1 MRRPQGCSKAPVCFV
16 LTMAKTRADSGNP
29 TDPAHDA
36 ALLRRIRERDEGALS
51 EFYDRHSTLV
61 YSLARSVLRDDGDA
75 EDIVQEVFFRIWERA
90 NVFDPSRGSPAAWLT
105 TLTRRLAIDR
115 TRSRSF
121 RARGREAPLEAVVGS
136 ASNAGGE
143 SVTMSAEANEVLAAI
158 EQLEPVYR
166 DVIRLSYYE
175 GLSHSSIATKL
186 GTPLG
191 TVKSRLREGVTQ
203 LRRILAIKA

>member
-1 MRRPQGCSKAPVCFV
+1 
-16 LTMAKTRADSGNP
+16 MAKTRADSG
-29 TDPAHDA
+29 DPADMSRDA
-36 ALLRRIRERDEGALS
+36 ALLRRIRERDEEALS
-51 EFYDRHSTLV
+51 ELYDQHATFV
-61 YSLARSVLRDDGDA
+61 YSLARSIVRDDGDA
-75 EDIVQEVFFRIWERA
+75 EDIVQEVFFRLWERA
-90 NVFDPSRGSPAAWLT
+90 DAFDPARGSPGAWIT

-121 RARGREAPLEAVVGS
+121 RARGREAPLEAVSAS
-136 ASNAGGE
+136 ASNSGSE
-143 SVTMSAEANEVLAAI
+143 SVTNSAEANEVLAAL
-158 EQLEPVYR
+158 EQLEPTYR

-203 LRRILAIKA
+203 LRRILAVKT

>member
-1 MRRPQGCSKAPVCFV
+1 
-16 LTMAKTRADSGNP
+16 MAKTRAESGQQN
-29 TDPAHDA
+29 DPARDA

-51 EFYDRHSTLV
+51 ELYDQYSTFV

-75 EDIVQEVFFRIWERA
+75 EDIVQDVFFRVWERA
-90 NVFDPSRGSPAAWLT
+90 DAFDPARGSPAAWLT
-105 TLTRRLAIDR
+105 TMTRRLAIDR

-121 RARGREAPLEAVVGS
+121 RARGREAPLEAVAGS
-136 ASNAGGE
+136 ASGAGGE
-143 SVTMSAEANEVLAAI
+143 SVTNSAEANEVLAAL
-158 EQLEPVYR
+158 EQLEPAYR
-166 DVIRLSYYE
+166 EVIRLSYYE
-175 GLSHSSIATKL
+175 GLSHSNIATKL